1 MTDHEASSTL
11 ETEAFVEQMAVVVGL
26 PLQAEHKPGVVD
38 NFTRIRAIA
47 QLVNEF
53 PLPED
58 IEIAP
63 IFEP

>member
-1 MTDHEASSTL
+1 MADYEAGSTPA
-11 ETEAFVEQMAVVVGL
+11 TEEFVEQMAAVVGL
-26 PLQAEHKPGVVD
+26 PLQTEQKPGVVD

-53 PLPED
+53 PLSED

-63 IFEP
+63 VFEP